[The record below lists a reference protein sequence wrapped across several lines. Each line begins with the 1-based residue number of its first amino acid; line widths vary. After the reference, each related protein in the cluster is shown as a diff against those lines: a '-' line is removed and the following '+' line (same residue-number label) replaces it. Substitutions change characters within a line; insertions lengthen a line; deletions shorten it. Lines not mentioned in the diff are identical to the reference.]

1 MTRKWFGLQ
10 RFGPMS
16 SDKAM
21 VWPMISDKAM
31 VWPMSSDKAMVW
43 PMCSDKAIN
52 RSHLLTIAVR
62 ITEERVGTV

>member
-1 MTRKWFGLQ
+1 
-10 RFGPMS
+10 
-16 SDKAM
+16 
-21 VWPMISDKAM
+21 M

-43 PMCSDKAIN
+43 PMGSDKAIN